1 MDFEKGITREEKINN
16 VYMMFYFNL
25 MTGDY
30 SLSYCERE
38 ITKHEELQ
46 DFETCAGILKAINFK
61 KYGNS
66 LGDVE

>member
-1 MDFEKGITREEKINN
+1 MTFDKGDTREERINN
-16 VYMMFYFNL
+16 VYAMFYFNL

-30 SLSYCERE
+30 SLSYCESQLVKFE
-38 ITKHEELQ
+38 NMQ
-46 DFETCAGILKAINFK
+46 DFESCAGILMAINFK

>member
-1 MDFEKGITREEKINN
+1 MDFERGETREERINN
-16 VYMMFYFNL
+16 IYAMFYFNL

-30 SLSYCERE
+30 ALSYAESE
-38 ITKHEELQ
+38 IAKHEELQ

>member
-1 MDFEKGITREEKINN
+1 MTFDQGETREERINN
-16 VYMMFYFNL
+16 IYAMFYFNL

-30 SLSYCERE
+30 ALSYAESE
-38 ITKHEELQ
+38 LAKHEELQ

>member
-1 MDFEKGITREEKINN
+1 MTFDRGETREERINN
-16 VYMMFYFNL
+16 IYAMFYFNL

-30 SLSYCERE
+30 ALSYAESE
-38 ITKHEELQ
+38 LAKHEELQ

>member
-1 MDFEKGITREEKINN
+1 MDFERGETREEKINN

-30 SLSYCERE
+30 ALSYAESE
-38 ITKHEELQ
+38 LTKHEELQ